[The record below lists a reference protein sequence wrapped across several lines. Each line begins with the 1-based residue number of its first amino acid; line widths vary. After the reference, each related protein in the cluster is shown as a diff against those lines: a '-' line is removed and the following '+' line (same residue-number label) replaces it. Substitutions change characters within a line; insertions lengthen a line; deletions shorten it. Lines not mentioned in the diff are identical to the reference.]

1 MHSYISWLQL
11 LVNVPLTNLYVTLD
25 PFRYDIWNHGYV
37 CIYTAWLSCMLTL
50 LNWYSWSFCNIHRGR
65 RTLSPSLFE
74 PMSTSGEK
82 KLWYFGVNHLH
93 RTPAFTWKTHIAL
106 GFTEFAML
114 FLKWCLLNQVPYSDM
129 KNQTWSIDIFYR
141 NEILPIMPRIKS
153 DVSSEILSNYFL
165 L

>member
-1 MHSYISWLQL
+1 MLHLI
-11 LVNVPLTNLYVTLD
+11 PLDMIFETMD
-25 PFRYDIWNHGYV
+25 MF
-37 CIYTAWLSCMLTL
+37 AWLSCMLTL
-50 LNWYSWSFCNIHRGR
+50 LNWYSWSFCNRHRGR

-114 FLKWCLLNQVPYSDM
+114 FLKWCLQNQVPYSDM

-153 DVSSEILSNYFL
+153 EVSSEILSNYFL
-165 L
+165 R